1 MILTEEQKILIE
13 KVGISHEMA
22 GIQPAAARVLGLLYV
37 ADNPELSFEEI
48 TETLKI
54 SKSATSNAINLL
66 INTGQIE
73 YTTYLGDRKRY
84 FRLKISNWR
93 ESFSKK
99 IENLTKFHEL
109 LEQVLKIRS
118 KDSVEF
124 NKSLEE
130 LIHFL
135 NFVNKELP
143 VLFEKWEKSRK

>member
-1 MILTEEQKILIE
+1 MTLTEEQKILIE

-66 INTGQIE
+66 INTEQIE

-99 IENLTKFHEL
+99 IESMTKFHEL

-118 KDSVEF
+118 KDSVKF
-124 NKSLEE
+124 NQSLEE
-130 LIHFL
+130 LIDFL